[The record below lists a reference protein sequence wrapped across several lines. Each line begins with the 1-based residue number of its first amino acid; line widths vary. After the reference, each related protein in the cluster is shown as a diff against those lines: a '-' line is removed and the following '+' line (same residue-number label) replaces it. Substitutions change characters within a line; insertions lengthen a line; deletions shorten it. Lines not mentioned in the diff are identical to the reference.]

1 MLLSVSTLLNLFYP
15 TDYIKKYKI
24 ETSVN
29 GSESA
34 SVSASASS
42 DVCTTTDDSILKS
55 KASRSKEV
63 NPLQRVQSKK
73 KKVKYS
79 DESYEELDGMHP
91 EELRQLNRMQD
102 DAYYAAANYEELLD
116 LKGSMA
122 QGITDALLLKNK
134 MDNFVDMYKEY
145 LDLKYR
151 N

>member
-1 MLLSVSTLLNLFYP
+1 M
-15 TDYIKKYKI
+15 
-24 ETSVN
+24 
-29 GSESA
+29 
-34 SVSASASS
+34 SS
-42 DVCTTTDDSILKS
+42 F
-55 KASRSKEV
+55 
-63 NPLQRVQSKK
+63 QRVHSKK

-116 LKGSMA
+116 VKGSMA

>member
-1 MLLSVSTLLNLFYP
+1 VSSF
-15 TDYIKKYKI
+15 
-24 ETSVN
+24 
-29 GSESA
+29 
-34 SVSASASS
+34 
-42 DVCTTTDDSILKS
+42 
-55 KASRSKEV
+55 
-63 NPLQRVQSKK
+63 QRVQSKK

-116 LKGSMA
+116 VKGSMA